1 MVDQINL
8 PDKIVTRLM
17 REVLPED
24 VQISQEAKNAICK
37 GASIFVLQL
46 TIAAGEQARMNNRK
60 SLQDKDMI
68 ASASNLGLTDYAQ
81 QLVRFS
87 ARKYPKQSTPSPL
100 GISATT
106 QTNDRKI
113 FIL

>member
-24 VQISQEAKNAICK
+24 VQVSKDAKNAICK
-37 GASIFVLQL
+37 SASIFVLQL
-46 TIAAGEQARMNNRK
+46 TIAAAERAQANKRRT
-60 SLQDKDMI
+60 LQDKDI
-68 ASASNLGLTDYAQ
+68 IGASSTLSLEGYNP

-87 ARKYPKQSTPSPL
+87 ARKYNIT
-100 GISATT
+100 ISVRNCLETV
-106 QTNDRKI
+106 I
-113 FIL
+113 

>member
-17 REVLPED
+17 KEVIPED
-24 VQISQEAKNAICK
+24 VQVSREAKNAICK

-46 TIAAGEQARMNNRK
+46 TIAAAEQAHSNKRRT
-60 SLQDKDMI
+60 LQDKDI
-68 ASASNLGLTDYAQ
+68 IKSASHLGLSGYAP

-87 ARKYPKQSTPSPL
+87 ARKYSSSPF
-100 GISATT
+100 
-106 QTNDRKI
+106 R
-113 FIL
+113 

>member
-17 REVLPED
+17 RDVLPED
-24 VQISQEAKNAICK
+24 VQVTKEAKNAICK

-46 TIAAGEQARMNNRK
+46 TIAAAEQAQANKRR
-60 SLQDKDMI
+60 SLQDKDI
-68 ASASNLGLTDYAQ
+68 ITSASTLGLNDYAP

-87 ARKYPKQSTPSPL
+87 ARKYRLTFDCEEQGL
-100 GISATT
+100 HL
-106 QTNDRKI
+106 KI
-113 FIL
+113 IN